1 VRVSDDFD
9 RGELDISAT
18 GRVRRE
24 LDAVGVCVSLRVFT
38 RVLPEDCA
46 LRLDAR
52 AGRRD
57 ESFSVLY
64 RLISTDGNDRTPTSS
79 ESEWPSAERK
89 ERCGRTVRRND
100 VRRLVSRWRQRKRI
114 GETASE
120 IASSVIV
127 VTTLLLGRVSLTQ
140 RSRSGMSRRNHR
152 WRWKQE

>member
-1 VRVSDDFD
+1 MSDDFD
-9 RGELDISAT
+9 RGELDMLAT
-18 GRVRRE
+18 GRVRE
-24 LDAVGVCVSLRVFT
+24 LDPVDGCVSPRVFT

-46 LRLDAR
+46 VRELDAR
-52 AGRRD
+52 AGRRGK
-57 ESFSVLY
+57 SFSVLY
-64 RLISTDGNDRTPTSS
+64 RLMSIDGSDRTPTSS
-79 ESEWPSAERK
+79 ESECPSAERK

-127 VTTLLLGRVSLTQ
+127 VTTLLFGRVSLTQ

-152 WRWKQE
+152 WR